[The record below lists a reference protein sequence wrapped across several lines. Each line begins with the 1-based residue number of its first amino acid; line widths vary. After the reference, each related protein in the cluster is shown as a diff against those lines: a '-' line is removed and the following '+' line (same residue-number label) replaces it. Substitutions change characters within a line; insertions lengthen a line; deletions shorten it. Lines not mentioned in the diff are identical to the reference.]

1 MKTIRYIIYTM
12 LCVMGITACQDDLM
26 NRTSEGADVNKPVQV
41 DLKFAVPNSMQVEVT
56 RADNSK
62 STISSLRLYVFN
74 ANSHSLLKAED
85 VSVTNGRVDSQGRYY
100 ATTATLYEGEQNV
113 YAIANQNTTL
123 YWKNPQSAL
132 DEAAERGETAFLNTL
147 YALQDVFTERNSLP
161 TLTEE
166 TIPLTGEGKVT
177 VTNGSTSDIVVLKRP
192 MAQVRFNIAMNY
204 QVPQSS
210 EDSER
215 RGHKVSFTPDSYSI
229 YRVAGKS
236 YVVGAEDDTRN
247 VAEDVYYDVPT
258 PPVNIDISSGDTA
271 KISGFYIPENIQKA
285 KNTCTKYDDREAFDS
300 SQGTADGKKSWTNAP
315 DNGTYVV
322 IHGKYVETDANGL
335 LFRSAD
341 VSYTIHLGDWREG
354 AYDDFSVKRN
364 FIYTYTMS
372 VRGVDNIVVEATS
385 EEDSDEFQ
393 NGAEG
398 DVIELT
404 EGSEV
409 FYLDSHYEQVFVSY
423 NLSEI
428 AERVKEDARGD
439 AERVDELIAQSFM
452 LSIHSPMNNVL
463 IVSDELMKP
472 YTDDESK
479 LNGLDYKWI
488 QFYPQSGED
497 ITSYVETR
505 DEDMLNPWDACK
517 KMGQAVKKLVEDPDS
532 RPSVEG
538 LEICSVGGEYY
549 ARFTAFLDEYF
560 YTEDLNGE
568 SVDWADFTRTD
579 ARTLLIASNWQSS
592 PDKNSTYA
600 TARTYIAQSSIMTF
614 YNPASS
620 YNTNALG
627 VESYN
632 EYGVITGFGDLR
644 QSNFGRSE
652 TNGRANMIANTSSDR
667 TIDFTKIGYTKPNAT
682 TGNSWSL
689 LSERDKE
696 KSAFKAC
703 LARNRDLNRNGK
715 IDDEEIRWYLPAR
728 SQYLRMGIG
737 ANSLG
742 SAALFSGDKASIT
755 EYPFGADWS
764 LVGKGSLYYSNTPS
778 PESDDPWELYWA
790 IEVGA
795 YGSNRKPDPNGP
807 ELTQYG
813 YRAQIRCVRN
823 LPSAGHLDT
832 PYDDGALAGPVYG
845 ELRRLESLDKK
856 NYIFDFGDRL
866 DDVLYRHAE
875 QTRPYSE
882 HNETSTANMLPA
894 AFVVSSDYI
903 ISRRGTP
910 MQYTV
915 AEAYSSDNNPCAD
928 YYETQVD
935 RGKWRVPN
943 LSELTVMSTVAE
955 ELGMDKVTLS
965 STQFSNPNVR
975 CAFNFN
981 GTIITAWDKNSEN
994 TKGYIRCVRDAT
1006 QAEINAIRR

>member
-74 ANSHSLLKAED
+74 TNSHSLLKAED

-147 YALQDVFTERNSLP
+147 YALQDVFTGRNSLP

-285 KNTCTKYDDREAFDS
+285 KNACTKYDDREAFDS

-341 VSYTIHLGDWREG
+341 VSYTIHLGDWSG
-354 AYDDFSVKRN
+354 DAYDDFSVKRN

-385 EEDSDEFQ
+385 EEDSGEFQ

-428 AERVKEDARGD
+428 AERVKEDARDD

-479 LNGLDYKWI
+479 LNAT
-488 QFYPQSGED
+488 FS
-497 ITSYVETR
+497 R
-505 DEDMLNPWDACK
+505 R
-517 KMGQAVKKLVEDPDS
+517 VKNL
-532 RPSVEG
+532 
-538 LEICSVGGEYY
+538 
-549 ARFTAFLDEYF
+549 
-560 YTEDLNGE
+560 
-568 SVDWADFTRTD
+568 
-579 ARTLLIASNWQSS
+579 
-592 PDKNSTYA
+592 
-600 TARTYIAQSSIMTF
+600 
-614 YNPASS
+614 
-620 YNTNALG
+620 
-627 VESYN
+627 
-632 EYGVITGFGDLR
+632 
-644 QSNFGRSE
+644 FGR
-652 TNGRANMIANTSSDR
+652 
-667 TIDFTKIGYTKPNAT
+667 
-682 TGNSWSL
+682 
-689 LSERDKE
+689 
-696 KSAFKAC
+696 
-703 LARNRDLNRNGK
+703 GK
-715 IDDEEIRWYLPAR
+715 ILC
-728 SQYLRMGIG
+728 S
-737 ANSLG
+737 
-742 SAALFSGDKASIT
+742 F
-755 EYPFGADWS
+755 
-764 LVGKGSLYYSNTPS
+764 
-778 PESDDPWELYWA
+778 
-790 IEVGA
+790 
-795 YGSNRKPDPNGP
+795 YGFPG
-807 ELTQYG
+807 
-813 YRAQIRCVRN
+813 
-823 LPSAGHLDT
+823 
-832 PYDDGALAGPVYG
+832 
-845 ELRRLESLDKK
+845 
-856 NYIFDFGDRL
+856 
-866 DDVLYRHAE
+866 
-875 QTRPYSE
+875 
-882 HNETSTANMLPA
+882 
-894 AFVVSSDYI
+894 
-903 ISRRGTP
+903 
-910 MQYTV
+910 
-915 AEAYSSDNNPCAD
+915 
-928 YYETQVD
+928 
-935 RGKWRVPN
+935 
-943 LSELTVMSTVAE
+943 
-955 ELGMDKVTLS
+955 
-965 STQFSNPNVR
+965 
-975 CAFNFN
+975 
-981 GTIITAWDKNSEN
+981 
-994 TKGYIRCVRDAT
+994 
-1006 QAEINAIRR
+1006 